1 MYIVT
6 NPTVKL
12 LCIMTTTWI
21 ASYLAK
27 TNETKPPY
35 GGFVFLL
42 IVSDSILAIRGI
54 SIRAQMLGAT
64 ERMSEPY
71 FLYGER
77 LSDRATTQMSA

>member
-1 MYIVT
+1 MPRKDEQ
-6 NPTVKL
+6 N
-12 LCIMTTTWI
+12 
-21 ASYLAK
+21 K
-27 TNETKPPY
+27 TAE

-64 ERMSEPY
+64 ERMSETY

-77 LSDRATTQMSA
+77 MSD